1 VILLVVMT
9 CPRPTGAPDY
19 LPATLE
25 ALDENGAD
33 LCDEKWISVDGDQAK
48 HTVCTT
54 SRESSVWDFRWN
66 KQKTGQRLALWRTFM
81 LAQER
86 NADWLIL
93 CEDDLAIAPNAVD
106 RIIEQTKTF
115 PNDCAFLTFYS
126 RRVPEG
132 AAHGIH
138 KFPSLEDDFNMY
150 SWGSLCYLVPR
161 RAVDYFLSCDPMRC
175 DPFPVS
181 FHGGD
186 FVVSYHASKSPWPN
200 FGVVVPCL
208 VDHVGDYTAIPGNER
223 VPVRGNNYAGVRDS
237 VWHDLQRPFY
247 ETLREELKAK
257 K

>member
-33 LCDEKWISVDGDQAK
+33 LCDEKWISVDGAQAK
-48 HTVCTT
+48 HT
-54 SRESSVWDFRWN
+54 
-66 KQKTGQRLALWRTFM
+66 
-81 LAQER
+81 
-86 NADWLIL
+86 
-93 CEDDLAIAPNAVD
+93 
-106 RIIEQTKTF
+106 
-115 PNDCAFLTFYS
+115 
-126 RRVPEG
+126 
-132 AAHGIH
+132 
-138 KFPSLEDDFNMY
+138 
-150 SWGSLCYLVPR
+150 
-161 RAVDYFLSCDPMRC
+161 
-175 DPFPVS
+175 VS